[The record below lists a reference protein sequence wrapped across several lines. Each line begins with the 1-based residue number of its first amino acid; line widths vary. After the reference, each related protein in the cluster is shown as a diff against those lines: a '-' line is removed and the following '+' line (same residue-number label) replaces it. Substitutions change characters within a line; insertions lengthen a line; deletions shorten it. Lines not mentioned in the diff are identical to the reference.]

1 MRIRNFDCCWS
12 SGCSS
17 TFVLLLLV
25 TFALIPRPPV
35 VSRFSPSRGRSARC
49 EDVGA
54 LWPSS
59 SSSDSKENEVRAQK
73 VEKNEAG
80 DGDEREGER
89 ERSTGWLALEG
100 ARYISRRGDV
110 EISQTVIR
118 APGFFFL
125 SFFFFYLFFIFFAFS
140 RHAVARR
147 VIEGEGEGRLRWWG
161 SGMKRQGERRAKRN
175 NVYDR
180 REGFAI
186 TCRILRVSPGP
197 LLVFLPPLRFF
208 FSFFSF
214 YSVFVSL
221 FILFFFAF
229 SCSDTS
235 VFRIRLTVL
244 STLLPTRQRISEIS
258 SPPVG
263 FFIADERHSSCWNY
277 RDFFFKSWNSGRRL
291 GFMSVGEA
299 GAKWCSKFKIQRKR
313 GCTEKNK

>member
-1 MRIRNFDCCWS
+1 MQLHVRS
-12 SGCSS
+12 
-17 TFVLLLLV
+17 L
-25 TFALIPRPPV
+25 APRH
-35 VSRFSPSRGRSARC
+35 FRSH
-49 EDVGA
+49 
-54 LWPSS
+54 PSS
-59 SSSDSKENEVRAQK
+59 SRRLALFTVSRSLGEMWRRRSPVAIFVVVGLEGERGSSPKGGKKR
-73 VEKNEAG
+73 G
-80 DGDEREGER
+80 RRRRRERGRER

-186 TCRILRVSPGP
+186 TCRILRVSPGS

-221 FILFFFAF
+221 FILFFFCF
-229 SCSDTS
+229 FL
-235 VFRIRLTVL
+235 FRYVRVSNSIDSSLDSPTYPTAYLRDKLPARRFLHRRWETFLLLKL
-244 STLLPTRQRISEIS
+244 SR
-258 SPPVG
+258 
-263 FFIADERHSSCWNY
+263 
-277 RDFFFKSWNSGRRL
+277 FFFKSWNSGRSL